1 MVGGSGQRARARLR
15 RETRMEYD
23 RMLSERHLNFWGDDC
38 PAVDLDFLMC
48 EYNHGISVAI
58 VDYKHHKAKFENTNS
73 KTFQTLSELYGP
85 DRRQLPFYIAR
96 YWTEN
101 WSFKLLAVN
110 AAARA
115 AIERLSSG
123 KFDVHQEIPLSE
135 KQYVSFLYRLRKE
148 ALSAGD
154 HRYLS
159 RLNDALPPPEEV
171 AV

>member
-1 MVGGSGQRARARLR
+1 MVGGSGQRAWR
-15 RETRMEYD
+15 RVSRESRMEYD
-23 RMLSERHLNFWGDDC
+23 RMLSERHLNYWGDDC

-85 DRRQLPFYIAR
+85 DHNQLPFYIAR

-101 WSFKLLAVN
+101 WAFKLLAVN
-110 AAARA
+110 DAARN
-115 AIERLSSG
+115 AIERISSG
-123 KFDVHQEIPLSE
+123 RFDTEQEIPLTE
-135 KQYVSFLYRLRKE
+135 RQYVSFLYRLRKD
-148 ALSAGD
+148 ALDARD
-154 HRYLS
+154 RRYIE
-159 RLNDALPPPEEV
+159 RLNDVLPPPEEV